1 MDSKFKTDDPQ
12 DQSMVFKLQK
22 AKVWLKNFN
31 GEFPLLNNLS
41 EPPMVIAMVDI
52 AFGMFTAFYLNRF
65 GLKQEANVFP
75 ILKALGQVKDPK
87 EPQRSNTKRLFSE
100 EIGFCSVAL
109 RRISKQINAPVLKN
123 NSNYKRQHSLP
134 PLLKMMIAQSWQ
146 LYQKLLRQVTSIGSS
161 CFSSHSICSPHINN
175 SFSKPRGSVLK

>member
-12 DQSMVFKLQK
+12 DQSMVFKSQK
-22 AKVWLKNFN
+22 LRRTTAAPVSPKKRRQKKKRTEHKQLTDYYPNKRLKAEVWLKNFN

-41 EPPMVIAMVDI
+41 EPPMVIVAVDI

-87 EPQRSNTKRLFSE
+87 EPQLSNTEKLFAE
-100 EIGFCSVAL
+100 EI
-109 RRISKQINAPVLKN
+109 R
-123 NSNYKRQHSLP
+123 
-134 PLLKMMIAQSWQ
+134 
-146 LYQKLLRQVTSIGSS
+146 
-161 CFSSHSICSPHINN
+161 
-175 SFSKPRGSVLK
+175 